1 MNKTTNS
8 LIAKAVAQEAELRL
22 TIEAINTIDK
32 YALGRGPSGRL
43 LGVMAYGHLSGIRK
57 ALNEGLALAGQDGA
71 TADQPEFDFGLPA
84 TPATAPADNGNK
96 TVALGENQAALVQ
109 NGQVYKT
116 DLPTL
121 AENIG
126 GYLKEKVEKHTTS
139 AALDPYGFLEKYVGR
154 FFRHLSR
161 RFGKKA

>member
-8 LIAKAVAQEAELRL
+8 LIAKAIAQESELRL

-57 ALNEGLALAGQDGA
+57 ALNEGLAIAGQDGA
-71 TADQPEFDFGLPA
+71 TAEQPELDFGLPA
-84 TPATAPADNGNK
+84 TPAPAPADNGK
-96 TVALGENQAALVQ
+96 RTVTIGENQAALVQ
-109 NGQVYKT
+109 KGQVYKT

-121 AENIG
+121 AESVSEYI
-126 GYLKEKVEKHTTS
+126 YAKCEEHPS
-139 AALDPYGFLEKYVGR
+139 AATYDAKSFLDKYVGR

>member
-8 LIAKAVAQEAELRL
+8 LIAKAVAQESELRL
-22 TIEAINTIDK
+22 TIEAINAIDK

-57 ALNEGLALAGQDGA
+57 ALNEGLALAGKGGA
-71 TADQPEFDFGLPA
+71 TADQPEFDFGLPS

-109 NGQVYKT
+109 NGQVYKM

-126 GYLKEKVEKHTTS
+126 NYLKEKVEKHTTS
-139 AALDPYGFLEKYVGR
+139 AALDIYGFLEKYVGR